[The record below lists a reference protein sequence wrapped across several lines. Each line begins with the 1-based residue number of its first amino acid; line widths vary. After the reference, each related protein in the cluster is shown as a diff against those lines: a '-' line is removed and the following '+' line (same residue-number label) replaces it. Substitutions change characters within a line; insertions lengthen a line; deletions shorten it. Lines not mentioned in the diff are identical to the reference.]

1 MQTPLPSDETVL
13 HDNPPPPGAGATD
26 TQDPMTSLAAAS
38 GWHAALAGA
47 LLGLSLAAPPG
58 PVMAI
63 MASSSLHGRVREA
76 IYTAFGAIT
85 ADLCWL
91 SLSLLGALAFLGSHP
106 RWVGILGLAGAGL
119 LLWMA
124 WATWRSTR
132 LGIRDSHT
140 PGSWKLGFMT
150 VLTSPFSLAWWLAN
164 GALLYASWGFP
175 GIAGLFLSLVLY
187 SVVFCQAFRWLGQR
201 AARAALAVAYA
212 SVLVLAGFGLS
223 VGYTAVRLIGSL

>member
-1 MQTPLPSDETVL
+1 MTPML
-13 HDNPPPPGAGATD
+13 
-26 TQDPMTSLAAAS
+26 QAS
-38 GWHAALAGA
+38 SWHAALAGA

-63 MASSSLHGRVREA
+63 MASSSLHGRVKEA

-91 SLSLLGALAFLGSHP
+91 VLALLGALTFLGGRPH
-106 RWVGILGLAGAGL
+106 WVGVLGLGGAAL

-124 WATWRSTR
+124 WGTWRSAR
-132 LGIRDSHT
+132 RGLKDSHT

-164 GALLYASWGFP
+164 GALLYGSWGLP
-175 GIAGLFLSLVLY
+175 GILGLFLSLILY
-187 SVVFCQAFRWLGQR
+187 SVAFCHGFRWLGRRATR
-201 AARAALAVAYA
+201 AAMGMAYA
-212 SVLVLAGFGLS
+212 SVLVLAGFGLY
-223 VGYTAVRLIGSL
+223 VGWTAVRLLDAPI

>member
-1 MQTPLPSDETVL
+1 METI
-13 HDNPPPPGAGATD
+13 
-26 TQDPMTSLAAAS
+26 TQAD

-63 MASSSLHGRVREA
+63 MASSALHGRVRQA

-106 RWVGILGLAGAGL
+106 RWIGILGLAGAGL

-124 WATWRSTR
+124 WGTWRSAR
-132 LGIRDSHT
+132 GGIKESPT

-164 GALLYASWGFP
+164 GALLYTSWGAP

-187 SVVFCQAFRWLGQR
+187 SVAFCEAFRWLGHR
-201 AARAALAVAYA
+201 AARAALVVAYA
-212 SVLVLAGFGLS
+212 SVLMLAGFGLY